1 MQIEI
6 QIPRPGTTLLAIA
19 AVTGW
24 AMYWGSATQTAQVAP
39 AVQVISAEEQSQSHE
54 HEELPAG
61 GELLPDDSAPVPIIP
76 GVGDGK
82 GLTEGEMRMK
92 WTRAEQQYLLERENI
107 IRAQIDGLQKQ
118 REALGEHVDPEL
130 EEEFRSSVRLLTS
143 LLQDRQK
150 GEQFLLASYRQ
161 MWEAEERAMSIASP
175 SPASSIFEP
184 LWPVEP
190 EIGISAYF
198 MDEGYK
204 ERFKVEHYAVDI
216 PVAQGSTVTAAAAG
230 LVKDVVDHGLGYS
243 YMTIDHGGYVTVY
256 GHLSRFD
263 VAPGQRVRAGE
274 RIGLSGGMPG
284 LPGGG
289 SSTGPHLH
297 FGVYKDGKPVDP
309 LKYLPKR

>member
-6 QIPRPGTTLLAIA
+6 QIPRPGTTLLALA
-19 AVTGW
+19 AVSGW
-24 AMYWGSATQTAQVAP
+24 ALYWSGSSATTAQVTPP
-39 AVQVISAEEQSQSHE
+39 AEVHATASSQASV
-54 HEELPAG
+54 LPVG
-61 GELLPDDSAPVPIIP
+61 GEQAPLAGDENAAPVIP
-76 GVGDGK
+76 GVGDGS

-92 WTRAEQQYLLERENI
+92 WTRAEQQFLLERENI
-107 IRAQIDGLQKQ
+107 IRAQIDGLQKE
-118 REALGEHVDPEL
+118 REAMGDKVDPDIEDQ
-130 EEEFRSSVRLLTS
+130 FRSSVRLLTS

-150 GEQFLLASYRQ
+150 GEQFLLAAYRQ
-161 MWEAEERAMSIASP
+161 MWEAEEKAMAIQSP
-175 SPASSIFEP
+175 APASSVFDP

-190 EIGISAYF
+190 ALGISAYF

-204 ERFKVEHYAVDI
+204 ERFKVEHYAIDI
-216 PVAQGSTVTAAAAG
+216 PTNQGTPVSAAADG

-263 VAPGQRVRAGE
+263 VQPGQRVKAGE
-274 RIGLSGGMPG
+274 RIGLSGGTPG